1 LGNQRSTAF
10 TVTPIRRLA
19 KRQVHD
25 LYAIFGRYFY
35 RQAGNS
41 SDGKFSRAVEPQ
53 IFTVRFTVK
62 LESIPFFR
70 MERSREEILGR
81 VNGLGCIFQ
90 AVDHVSQIVDGD
102 T

>member
-1 LGNQRSTAF
+1 LGHQRSAAF
-10 TVTPIRRLA
+10 TVTPTRKLGN
-19 KRQVHD
+19 RQVHD
-25 LYAIFGRYFY
+25 FLCNFGRDFY

-62 LESIPFFR
+62 LESTPFFR

-90 AVDHVSQIVDGD
+90 AVDHVSPIVDGD